1 MSVGVERTAVGPTVI
16 VALDQHD
23 HRPRKAAQ
31 EDLDVVVIV
40 GAGYD
45 TRAYRVTE
53 LAGLPIWEVDLA
65 RNIAAKNEALER
77 CFGRIPPNVTLV
89 PVDLATDNL
98 TERLTHSGFDAGMRT
113 FYVWESV
120 TMYLPETVVRNTLH
134 HLTGSAPG
142 SHLAFTYLRKDF
154 VDGAAMYGA
163 EAAYQSFVVNH
174 GLWKYGINP
183 ERVDTLLA
191 EYGWRETEQLG
202 SAEYRDR
209 YLLPAG
215 RNHPVSE
222 IERAVCAERLPATV
236 PTDIPDRCV
245 ITP

>member
-31 EDLDVVVIV
+31 EGLDVVVIV

-98 TERLTHSGFDAGMRT
+98 TER
-113 FYVWESV
+113 
-120 TMYLPETVVRNTLH
+120 P
-134 HLTGSAPG
+134 
-142 SHLAFTYLRKDF
+142 
-154 VDGAAMYGA
+154 
-163 EAAYQSFVVNH
+163 
-174 GLWKYGINP
+174 
-183 ERVDTLLA
+183 
-191 EYGWRETEQLG
+191 
-202 SAEYRDR
+202 
-209 YLLPAG
+209 
-215 RNHPVSE
+215 
-222 IERAVCAERLPATV
+222 
-236 PTDIPDRCV
+236 
-245 ITP
+245 

>member
-1 MSVGVERTAVGPTVI
+1 
-16 VALDQHD
+16 
-23 HRPRKAAQ
+23 
-31 EDLDVVVIV
+31 
-40 GAGYD
+40 
-45 TRAYRVTE
+45 
-53 LAGLPIWEVDLA
+53 
-65 RNIAAKNEALER
+65 
-77 CFGRIPPNVTLV
+77 
-89 PVDLATDNL
+89 
-98 TERLTHSGFDAGMRT
+98 MRT
-113 FYVWESV
+113 FYMWESV

-163 EAAYQSFVVNH
+163 EAAYQSFVVKH

-209 YLLPAG
+209 YLRAAG

-236 PTDIPDRCV
+236 PN
-245 ITP
+245 